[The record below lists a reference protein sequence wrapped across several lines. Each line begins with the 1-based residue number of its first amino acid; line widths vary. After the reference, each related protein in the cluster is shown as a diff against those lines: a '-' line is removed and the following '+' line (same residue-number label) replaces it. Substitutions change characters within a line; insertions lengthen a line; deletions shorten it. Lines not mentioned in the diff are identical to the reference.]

1 MKNTNTTNI
10 WGDSRY
16 SESVNKSCSTTD
28 NRPVTL
34 VTKINLMTI
43 HERLKED
50 RIVTTPQ
57 IIRTGYP
64 SEDGDRKSFEHITST

>member
-1 MKNTNTTNI
+1 
-10 WGDSRY
+10 
-16 SESVNKSCSTTD
+16 
-28 NRPVTL
+28 
-34 VTKINLMTI
+34 MTI